1 LVVGLICEKL
11 KRDGII
17 GEDAIVCKDHVKL
30 CPMKIFSKLTN
41 PQLEA
46 FILAHDATI
55 TSKSQLPSKGT
66 LKDAEDNTVRNRIRV
81 AFDCRE
87 CPNKIEG
94 VLPFD
99 LSTDMDKED
108 DAQNYQVHLITL
120 TEDDTVLIDLLNLER
135 TSATSSEVS
144 DNQKE
149 KADLLLI
156 KLRKQFKVH
165 VKERV
170 KQASKQNHWILKF
183 VFKNLPVVAATM
195 VLSNHLKL
203 YLKCLSELSCLL
215 ACHSNH
221 FIPCDAFPRRE
232 GAYLYY
238 DINRGV
244 FVRSGKVVRRG
255 FGARHS
261 KHLAASKEEK
271 SSSHFYFMYP
281 SFEGKRQEKRDKLGS
296 FERLTQVIA
305 AGFDPTSEHAKLVDK
320 DYNAGGLLIMCKD
333 DEHRIRSCL
342 KKELTSVQKF
352 QEVIAYLFEFGY
364 NLALSP
370 ENNVSRSPGFESILG
385 VFGGWENQKVYNV
398 LASLSRF

>member
-1 LVVGLICEKL
+1 
-11 KRDGII
+11 
-17 GEDAIVCKDHVKL
+17 
-30 CPMKIFSKLTN
+30 
-41 PQLEA
+41 
-46 FILAHDATI
+46 
-55 TSKSQLPSKGT
+55 
-66 LKDAEDNTVRNRIRV
+66 
-81 AFDCRE
+81 
-87 CPNKIEG
+87 
-94 VLPFD
+94 
-99 LSTDMDKED
+99 
-108 DAQNYQVHLITL
+108 
-120 TEDDTVLIDLLNLER
+120 
-135 TSATSSEVS
+135 
-144 DNQKE
+144 
-149 KADLLLI
+149 
-156 KLRKQFKVH
+156 
-165 VKERV
+165 V

-183 VFKNLPVVAATM
+183 AFKNLPVVAATM
-195 VLSNHLKL
+195 VLLNHLKL
-203 YLKCLSELSCLL
+203 DLKCLSKLSCLL

-221 FIPCDAFPRRE
+221 FIPCDAFLRRE

-238 DINRGV
+238 DINRVV

-261 KHLAASKEEK
+261 KHLSASKEEK

-281 SFEGKRQEKRDKLGS
+281 SSKGKRQEKRNKLGS

-342 KKELTSVQKF
+342 KEELTSVQKF